1 MNIGQR
7 LNQLEKKVDNQVND
21 PIKIFSVF
29 FRVIDTA
36 FGVSKNKITIHPE
49 FKITSKDWSMF
60 TKYFSEDKEMFQE
73 TESALRE
80 IGGFADEV

>member
-1 MNIGQR
+1 MNIAQR

-21 PIKIFSVF
+21 PIKIFAVF

-36 FGVSKNKITIHPE
+36 FGLSKEELKIHPE
-49 FKITSKDWSMF
+49 LKVTGKDWNMF
-60 TKYFSEDKEMFQE
+60 TKYFSDNKETFQE